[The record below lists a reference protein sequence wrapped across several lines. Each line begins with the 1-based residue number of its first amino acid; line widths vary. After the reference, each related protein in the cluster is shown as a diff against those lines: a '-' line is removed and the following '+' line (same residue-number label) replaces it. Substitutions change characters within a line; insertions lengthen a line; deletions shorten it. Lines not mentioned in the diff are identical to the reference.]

1 MKWFFYPTLFFLA
14 KDSVIA
20 DDYQITEPNE
30 GSLGQCEENIKEF
43 KNSLVSLEFYIQD
56 KKHHV
61 RFCPEVDWQQPT
73 ILEYKKDP
81 RSHLPE
87 ECITSEE

>member
-30 GSLGQCEENIKEF
+30 GSLGN
-43 KNSLVSLEFYIQD
+43 
-56 KKHHV
+56 
-61 RFCPEVDWQQPT
+61 
-73 ILEYKKDP
+73 
-81 RSHLPE
+81 
-87 ECITSEE
+87 